1 VVGTIYARSA
11 ALDLRGTSGTAV
23 LTTMAVVDSVA
34 ASSTGGRE
42 FRFSYDP
49 TKNVSLRTSGGGLV
63 R

>member
-1 VVGTIYARSA
+1 
-11 ALDLRGTSGTAV
+11 
-23 LTTMAVVDSVA
+23 MAVVDSVV

-42 FRFSYDP
+42 FTFSYDP